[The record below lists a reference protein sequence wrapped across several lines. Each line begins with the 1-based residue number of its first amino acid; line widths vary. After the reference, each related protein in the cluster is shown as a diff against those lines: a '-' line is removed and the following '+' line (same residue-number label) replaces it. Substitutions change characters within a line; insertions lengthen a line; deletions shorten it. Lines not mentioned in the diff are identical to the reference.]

1 MVWAKSFAPNLTYC
15 KIFENFMGSYLM
27 CTCFWNLKGATK
39 TLLLIPWQRS
49 GWLWTVK
56 WFVQAGK
63 KITEGIAMTHWFLY
77 IKSNWSMYAGQ
88 QKVREHGSGALRKMA
103 DQNWG
108 NDANWKKKNKE
119 ENKERKKDKWEMR
132 KKRWK
137 EKEEEEGKKQN
148 ILKTCGVT
156 MKIVNTKHGI
166 VN

>member
-1 MVWAKSFAPNLTYC
+1 MQ
-15 KIFENFMGSYLM
+15 GSRK
-27 CTCFWNLKGATK
+27 CESTGAA
-39 TLLLIPWQRS
+39 LLGNGRP
-49 GWLWTVK
+49 
-56 WFVQAGK
+56 
-63 KITEGIAMTHWFLY
+63 
-77 IKSNWSMYAGQ
+77 
-88 QKVREHGSGALRKMA
+88 
-103 DQNWG
+103 NWG